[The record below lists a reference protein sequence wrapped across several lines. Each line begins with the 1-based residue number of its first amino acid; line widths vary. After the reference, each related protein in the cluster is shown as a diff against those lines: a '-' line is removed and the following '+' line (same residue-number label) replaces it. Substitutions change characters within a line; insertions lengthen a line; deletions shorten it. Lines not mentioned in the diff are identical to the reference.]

1 MMFGKWGIP
10 FVGDEGMENLFGR
23 AGGVADLCN
32 AGPVGDRV
40 VEMRR

>member
-1 MMFGKWGIP
+1 MTFGRPGIP
-10 FVGDEGMENLFGR
+10 FVGDRGMENLFGR

>member
-1 MMFGKWGIP
+1 MTFGERRIP
-10 FVGDEGMENLFGR
+10 FVGEGGMENLFGR
-23 AGGVADLCN
+23 AGGVAGLCN

>member
-1 MMFGKWGIP
+1 MTFGERRVP
-10 FVGDEGMENLFGR
+10 FVGEGGMENLFG
-23 AGGVADLCN
+23 GVAGLCN

>member
-1 MMFGKWGIP
+1 MTFGERRIP
-10 FVGDEGMENLFGR
+10 FVGGMENLFGR
-23 AGGVADLCN
+23 AGGVAGLCN